1 MRNFLFETIKHFVKK
16 FLKSFNVF
24 VYRQQMYLR
33 ESEEIQVQNVLLS
46 KESGVLHL
54 GAHTGQELNKYEQ
67 LGLKVIWIEA
77 NPEIYARLCENL
89 TATTNQK
96 AYCALLSDQDG
107 SELDFYISSGDAG
120 SSSIY
125 EFGNDLGYSGLSM
138 ISSIKLKS
146 QRLDSILNKEDLS
159 DFGHWVIDV
168 QGAELEVLKGS
179 RLSLVNCRSMFIE
192 VSTREVYK
200 GGTSY
205 KELRSFLV
213 SHGLH
218 PLWEPKP
225 NSHENLIF
233 VRPRA

>member
-1 MRNFLFETIKHFVKK
+1 MFKYIKDLAKQ
-16 FLKSFNVF
+16 FLKTFDIF
-24 VYRQQMYLR
+24 VYRQEMFLR

-54 GAHTGQELNKYEQ
+54 GAHTGQEINKYEQ

-77 NPEIYARLCENL
+77 NPEIYARLRENL
-89 TATTNQK
+89 SAITNQK

-107 SELDFYISSGDAG
+107 RELDFYISSGDAG

-125 EFGNDLGYSGLSM
+125 EFGKDLGYPDLTM
-138 ISSIKLKS
+138 ISSIKLES
-146 QRLDSILNKEDLS
+146 HRLDSVLNLEDLS

-168 QGAELEVLKGS
+168 QGAELEVLKGAES
-179 RLSLVNCRSMFIE
+179 SLISCRSMFIE
-192 VSTREVYK
+192 VSTREVYI

-205 KELRSFLV
+205 NELRSFLI

-218 PLWEPKP
+218 PLWEPIP

-233 VRPRA
+233 VRPRK

>member
-1 MRNFLFETIKHFVKK
+1 MF
-16 FLKSFNVF
+16 
-24 VYRQQMYLR
+24 LR

-46 KESGVLHL
+46 QESGVLHL
-54 GAHTGQELNKYEQ
+54 GAHTGQEINKYEQ

-77 NPEIYARLCENL
+77 NPEIYARLRDNL
-89 TATTNQK
+89 SATPNQK

-107 SELDFYISSGDAG
+107 RELDFYISSGDAG

-125 EFGNDLGYSGLSM
+125 EFGKDLGYSNLTM
-138 ISSIKLKS
+138 ISNVKLES
-146 QRLDSILNKEDLS
+146 HRLDSVLNLEDLS

-168 QGAELEVLKGS
+168 QGAELEVLKGAES
-179 RLSLVNCRSMFIE
+179 SLVGCRSMFIE

-205 KELRSFLV
+205 KELRSFLI

-218 PLWEPKP
+218 PLWEPIP

-233 VRPRA
+233 VRPRI